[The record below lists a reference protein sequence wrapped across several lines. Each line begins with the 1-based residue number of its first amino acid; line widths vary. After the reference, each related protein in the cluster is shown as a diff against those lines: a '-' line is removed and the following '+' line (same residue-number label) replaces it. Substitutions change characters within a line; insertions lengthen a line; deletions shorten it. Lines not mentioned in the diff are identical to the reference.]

1 MYQLWSKHF
10 LCSASWV
17 FTTVLLPKLSQDN
30 TLTEEVAPKQM
41 LIKNLQ
47 IVDFL
52 SSTVDRNLP
61 ATAGDMGL
69 IPRLGRFHMSQAT
82 KPKSRNF

>member
-1 MYQLWSKHF
+1 
-10 LCSASWV
+10 
-17 FTTVLLPKLSQDN
+17 
-30 TLTEEVAPKQM
+30 M

-82 KPKSRNF
+82 KPKSRNFESAHLQPVLHNKRSHHGKKLEHRNEE